1 MFASLF
7 RVPGIFFGEV
17 SPPPPTPSIGCRP
30 AEDGLRQER
39 MQNRMDK
46 DRAEMLDRVDALTAA
61 LSSAAEERRRTV
73 REMDDRAEAVRK
85 WVYCIL
91 E

>member
-1 MFASLF
+1 MNFSLKFPFALIDILT
-7 RVPGIFFGEV
+7 VNTGTAHDAEV
-17 SPPPPTPSIGCRP
+17 LCM
-30 AEDGLRQER
+30 AHRQER

-73 REMDDRAEAVRK
+73 RELDDRAEAIRK
-85 WVYCIL
+85 
-91 E
+91 